1 MFHTLLFDREINIL
15 EKQMEETLQIE
26 KDLQIKTFKQKPGSK
41 TVSTTE
47 TTNIAVSLDPDSF
60 PPLGDPRVYHKGS
73 DAEEEWVVASESE
86 EEWGTCDC
94 DNESDDDDES
104 RGCLA
109 KHSDPEDE
117 RASGE
122 SAVSSGVGKRGDM
135 VTPKPNVQLHQQSR
149 REDSQVSD
157 CPYGKNC
164 CLGKRC
170 KYSHPPSIDN
180 RKRKKSTDSNCG
192 SQVQGDV
199 KRSERSV
206 EGNVVHDHLGKQ
218 SAISP
223 VSSCGELPKSDTS
236 DVSYRVDGGG
246 CSKNTSPCDFDRS
259 MENHSL
265 QASETQ
271 TSKTHLSKKSIQ
283 SNSASGEHENLNQ
296 PLRNSTA
303 GLESQS
309 FTRDSSSSTQEK
321 HETYSSEALS
331 VDDPVEG
338 FKMRSDV
345 SCETSP
351 PEDEKD
357 LTGESAPIP
366 SFPADSPASSDLI
379 QSSTNMPQLTSQSV
393 SASSLCQSTKTV
405 PQLTNLSLAT
415 SVQSQ
420 SANAV
425 PQLTNLSSTPSALK
439 QSAATM
445 PQLTNT
451 SPAVSY
457 LNQSA
462 KTVPQFSN
470 LSSHDSAGSQ
480 SATALSQLTNLSTDE
495 RPQNSSQT
503 SQPAATPTNVI
514 PPTSAPGPQSP
525 RHAVTIS
532 ETGTS
537 QNSTRLSSGNTQQT
551 SATSQQPTTLDSSI
565 PAQSVATNNFPAIPG
580 FSFLP
585 FGNLFPFVNPANADM
600 FNPNVNANLMAAASL
615 GGVPFPVMPG
625 VQNAQGV
632 GAVMNQAVPPPYCTS
647 SGISPPG
654 HFLPVAPLNGFSGV
668 SVGASKPGVG
678 PQPSQP
684 SHAGLSTDPHST
696 EPGRPQMYR
705 VSGKPVGANIAGIG
719 AGQLSKA
726 GLATDPQSLAVS
738 VPEMATRAGMSTGDT
753 MQPSQAGLA
762 TNPHSK
768 LPAMQQLNVVSGVPA
783 GANML
788 REGVVQPSNTGLTTY
803 PQSSA
808 SSMPQLPLN
817 GFSGMPFGTSMSGSA
832 AAQSTIGGLTADP
845 QSATL
850 NVPQLLRF
858 PFPLVNPQAIVNMNV
873 NMAAMRMPCLPSKQG
888 RQTTV
893 SGESTSSQVEVNGKP
908 NKREKPVEAKLDVGD
923 GREASGGVGTKAPS
937 LRRPATSECCIKLIQ
952 ELPRRIRNFT
962 L

>member
-1 MFHTLLFDREINIL
+1 VFHTLLFDREISIL

-47 TTNIAVSLDPDSF
+47 ATNMAVSLDPDSF
-60 PPLGDPRVYHKGS
+60 PPLGDPLAYDKGS

-122 SAVSSGVGKRGDM
+122 SAVSSGIGKRGDM
-135 VTPKPNVQLHQQSR
+135 VMPKPNVQQHQQSR

-170 KYSHPPSIDN
+170 KYSHPRSIDN

-206 EGNVVHDHLGKQ
+206 EGSVVHDHLGKQ
-218 SAISP
+218 SDISP

-236 DVSYRVDGGG
+236 DVSYLVDGGG

-259 MENHSL
+259 MENRSL

-271 TSKTHLSKKSIQ
+271 TSKTHLSKNSIQ
-283 SNSASGEHENLNQ
+283 SNSASGKHENVNQ
-296 PLRNSTA
+296 ALRNSTA

-309 FTRDSSSSTQEK
+309 FTGDSSSSTQEK
-321 HETYSSEALS
+321 HKTYSNEALS

-338 FKMRSDV
+338 FKMRSNV
-345 SCETSP
+345 SCETPP

-357 LTGESAPIP
+357 LTEESAPIP

-379 QSSTNMPQLTSQSV
+379 QSSTNIPQLTSQSV
-393 SASSLCQSTKTV
+393 PASSVSQSAETV
-405 PQLTNLSLAT
+405 PQLTNLSLAA

-425 PQLTNLSSTPSALK
+425 PQLTNLSSTPSALN
-439 QSAATM
+439 QSAATI
-445 PQLTNT
+445 PHLTNM
-451 SPAVSY
+451 SPDVSH

-462 KTVPQFSN
+462 KTVPQFTN
-470 LSSHDSAGSQ
+470 LSSDNSAGSQ
-480 SATALSQLTNLSTDE
+480 SATALSQLTDLSTDE

-503 SQPAATPTNVI
+503 SQPAATPAVI

-525 RHAVTIS
+525 RHTVTTS

-551 SATSQQPTTLDSSI
+551 SATSQQPTTLDSTI

-600 FNPNVNANLMAAASL
+600 FNPNVNASLMAAVSL
-615 GGVPFPVMPG
+615 GGVPFPVMPA
-625 VQNAQGV
+625 VQNTQGL
-632 GAVMNQAVPPPYCTS
+632 GAVMNQAMPPPYCTN

-668 SVGASKPGVG
+668 PMGASKPGVG

-684 SHAGLSTDPHST
+684 SHAGLSTDLHST
-696 EPGRPQMYR
+696 EPGRPKMYT
-705 VSGKPVGANIAGIG
+705 VSGKPVGANMAGIG

-738 VPEMATRAGMSTGDT
+738 VPEMATRADMSAEST
-753 MQPSQAGLA
+753 MQPSQAGLV
-762 TNPHSK
+762 TKPHSK
-768 LPAMQQLNVVSGVPA
+768 LPAMQQLNVVSGIPA
-783 GANML
+783 GANVL
-788 REGVVQPSNTGLTTY
+788 REGVVQLSNTGLTTD
-803 PQSSA
+803 PQTSA
-808 SSMPQLPLN
+808 LSMPQLPLN

-832 AAQSTIGGLTADP
+832 AAQSILGGLTADP
-845 QSATL
+845 QSAAL
-850 NVPQLLRF
+850 NVPQLFRF
-858 PFPLVNPQAIVNMNV
+858 PFPLVNPQAVVNMNV
-873 NMAAMRMPCLPSKQG
+873 DMAAVRMPYLTSKHG

-893 SGESTSSQVEVNGKP
+893 SGESTSSQVQVNGKP
-908 NKREKPVEAKLDVGD
+908 TKREKPVEAKLDAGD
-923 GREASGGVGTKAPS
+923 GREASNGVGTKAPS
-937 LRRPATSECCIKLIQ
+937 LRRPATSECCIKLIH
-952 ELPRRIRNFT
+952 RIAA
-962 L
+962 